1 MALPLSFYEAQ
12 PAAALSGTG
21 YFTGRTG
28 SWFSG
33 YGGDVLSGRPGRNAL
48 QPSNYASKNAF
59 INFIRNQ
66 LGGGGKD
73 RVGAAFIVN
82 LMLDA
87 DAPGGWAKDRSPS
100 AAMVND
106 WEARLRDSSVTM
118 SVVNGDPNAYGR
130 ISFYDPGIND
140 DFFTSYNSGSR
151 ALLRFH
157 QGGRVV
163 AVVEIPCG
171 NPVGGLAGLDPLPFR
186 NDPESTVTATATPG
200 QTVTFRHRVT
210 NIGAGN
216 MERRLNAYAEW
227 NGGVKAGDGVRR
239 NCDVAGG
246 LNAGQT
252 DNGCNN
258 DYTIPAGATVG
269 SDYCQR
275 LVVSP
280 HSTNDSGS
288 IASTRACVRVV
299 GAWDVTPTSTRNS
312 SAVGSAG
319 AAYSITHRIRNN
331 GPNNVNQAG
340 RGFIEVRVEERL
352 RTFAGDTTGW
362 STLSNEANINS
373 LANGAIVTYAKSG
386 NLPAA
391 FDADDQYC
399 QRIVATYGTSNN
411 AVRTS
416 NPPACIAGSVNYELT
431 PEVTVNPSI
440 GIEAGANV
448 TATPSVNNAGSIA
461 TSGTQWELV
470 QFIVPSGSAVPG
482 ESTGAGGACGYY
494 GFGCVSR
501 GAGTGSF
508 GPGNP
513 SAFTFAS
520 GAAYGPISY
529 AIPDDAT
536 VGTKYCF
543 ALAVQPFEESSADWR
558 YGEPAC
564 VRVGIKPKIQ
574 VLGYDLVTGGEAN
587 TSVTSRAAGQYGS
600 WTEYG
605 LRVTLDVNGMGS
617 GNSLANGA
625 SGALANWSTLTFAN
639 TPTLGNFGAFVPFP
653 TVNTSTAATFGDG
666 TTFPNGTCG
675 NTGRHICVVTGMAV
689 INGNISYAND
699 YATISNIPEV
709 IIIADDIVIA
719 PTVTRIDAWLIAKD
733 SDPTDATDKGR
744 ISTCST
750 VPSFTPMTTAALT
763 VDRYGCDN
771 PLRFNG
777 PVAART
783 IYLYR
788 TMAASGPTD
797 NPATPAEV
805 FNLRAINFLSAFGNP
820 TGGNPR
826 ANTDRITQLPPRF

>member
-1 MALPLSFYEAQ
+1 ML
-12 PAAALSGTG
+12 T
-21 YFTGRTG
+21 T
-28 SWFSG
+28 
-33 YGGDVLSGRPGRNAL
+33 N
-48 QPSNYASKNAF
+48 
-59 INFIRNQ
+59 
-66 LGGGGKD
+66 LG
-73 RVGAAFIVN
+73 
-82 LMLDA
+82 
-87 DAPGGWAKDRSPS
+87 
-100 AAMVND
+100 
-106 WEARLRDSSVTM
+106 
-118 SVVNGDPNAYGR
+118 
-130 ISFYDPGIND
+130 
-140 DFFTSYNSGSR
+140 
-151 ALLRFH
+151 
-157 QGGRVV
+157 
-163 AVVEIPCG
+163 
-171 NPVGGLAGLDPLPFR
+171 
-186 NDPESTVTATATPG
+186 
-200 QTVTFRHRVT
+200 
-210 NIGAGN
+210 
-216 MERRLNAYAEW
+216 
-227 NGGVKAGDGVRR
+227 
-239 NCDVAGG
+239 
-246 LNAGQT
+246 
-252 DNGCNN
+252 
-258 DYTIPAGATVG
+258 
-269 SDYCQR
+269 
-275 LVVSP
+275 P
-280 HSTNDSGS
+280 H
-288 IASTRACVRVV
+288 
-299 GAWDVTPTSTRNS
+299 
-312 SAVGSAG
+312 
-319 AAYSITHRIRNN
+319 
-331 GPNNVNQAG
+331 NVNQAG
-340 RGFIEVRVEERL
+340 RGFAQVRVEERY
-352 RTFAGDTTGW
+352 RTSPADLAGWT
-362 STLSNEANINS
+362 TLSNEADISS
-373 LANGAIVTYAKSG
+373 LASGGVRSYVKTG

-399 QRIVATYGTSNN
+399 QRLVITYGSADGAADG
-411 AVRTS
+411 AVVS
-416 NPPACIAGSVNYELT
+416 SPPPPACIAGSVNYELT
-431 PEVTVNPSI
+431 PEVSVNPSI

-448 TATPSVNNAGSIA
+448 TATPSVNNGGSIA

-470 QFIVPSGSAVPG
+470 QFIVPSGSSVPPA
-482 ESTGAGGACGYY
+482 STGSGGACGYY

-513 SAFTFAS
+513 STFTFAS
-520 GAAYGPISY
+520 GAAYGPITY

-543 ALAVQPFEESSADWR
+543 ALAVQPYAEDSTDWR

-675 NTGRHICVVTGMAV
+675 NTGRHICVVTGTAV

-699 YATISNIPEV
+699 YATISSIPEV

-719 PTVTRIDAWLIAKD
+719 PTVTRIDAWLIAKS
-733 SDPTDATDKGR
+733 SDPSRGR
-744 ISTCST
+744 ISTCSS
-750 VPSFTPMTTAALT
+750 VAGFAPMTTAALT
-763 VDRYGCDN
+763 IDRCDN
-771 PLRFNG
+771 ALRFNG

-797 NPATPAEV
+797 DPATPAET
-805 FNLRAINFLSAFGNP
+805 FNLRASNFLSAFGNP